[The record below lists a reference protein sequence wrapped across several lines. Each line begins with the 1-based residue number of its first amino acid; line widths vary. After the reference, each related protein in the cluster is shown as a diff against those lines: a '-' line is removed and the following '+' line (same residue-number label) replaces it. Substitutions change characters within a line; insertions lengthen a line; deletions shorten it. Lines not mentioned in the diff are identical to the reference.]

1 MSYLSQ
7 SNYGFRSGC
16 CTYSPSMYRSHSG
29 FAYAGNSSYSGS
41 MNLNYNAGSNAG
53 SKSYSQH
60 TSLSMSSNS
69 SAFNPEV
76 FLNPLRRDTIAM
88 NDFSE
93 IKEFVLRA
101 FEKTTNEDFPDDINI
116 SILSEQDISQSA
128 AVHGFAW
135 NPSIRGFAVNKLSER
150 EKSRIYVVN
159 DDLDKLMLVIGHEI
173 GHVLSKPLKNK
184 KDEEAKAY
192 AFSLAWMKAIR
203 ENNIA
208 GLKNAFLTDAP
219 ASNGLHDIALDFVLD
234 KIRQG
239 KKAIELFLELCFGKE
254 SVCSVAVYW

>member
-1 MSYLSQ
+1 MNYLSQ
-7 SNYGFRSGC
+7 DAGGTGYGFRSGC
-16 CTYSPSMYRSHSG
+16 CSYSPKFYSIHSG
-29 FAYAGNSSYSGS
+29 FAYSGNSSYSS
-41 MNLNYNAGSNAG
+41 LMNLNYNAS
-53 SKSYSQH
+53 SKSYSRH
-60 TSLSMSSNS
+60 PSLSMNSS

-88 NDFSE
+88 NDFSD
-93 IKEFVLRA
+93 IKDFVLQA
-101 FEKTTNEDFPDDINI
+101 FEKTTGEEFPVDIDI

-135 NPSIRGFAVNKLSER
+135 NSSIRGFAINKLSEH

-203 ENNIA
+203 EHNIA
-208 GLKNAFLTDAP
+208 GLKNSFLMDAP
-219 ASNGLHDIALDFVLD
+219 ANNSIHDVALDFVLD

-239 KKAIELFLELCFGKE
+239 KKAIGLFLELCFGKV
-254 SVCSVAVYW
+254 SVCGDAVSC